1 MEQQLASNQ
10 RRSTKTKPSEKPDIP
25 SEDINVFPFL
35 GVTFYIMWDKLAP
48 GSSFFLPTTAQ
59 AEDVQKA
66 LRPYTK
72 WLRIRI
78 ETRNRCEY
86 GLYGVRVWRV
96 I

>member
-1 MEQQLASNQ
+1 MGQQLALN
-10 RRSTKTKPSEKPDIP
+10 RRRLTKTKPSKKPDIP
-25 SEDINVFPFL
+25 SEDINVFPFS
-35 GVTFYIMWDKLAP
+35 GVTFYIMWDRLTQ

-59 AEDVQKA
+59 AEDVHKA
-66 LRPYTK
+66 LRPYTR

-96 I
+96 T

>member
-1 MEQQLASNQ
+1 MASKQ
-10 RRSTKTKPSEKPDIP
+10 RRSTKTKTFKAPDIP

-35 GVTFYIMWDKLAP
+35 GVTFYIMWDKLTP

-59 AEDVQKA
+59 AEEVHRA
-66 LRPYTK
+66 LRPYTR